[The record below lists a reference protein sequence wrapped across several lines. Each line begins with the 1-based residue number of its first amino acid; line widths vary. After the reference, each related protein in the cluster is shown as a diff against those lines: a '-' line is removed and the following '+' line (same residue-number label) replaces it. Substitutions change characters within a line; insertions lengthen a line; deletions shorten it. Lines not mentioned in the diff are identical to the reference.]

1 MHALSICYIMSKKL
15 VNIGTNV
22 GATTL
27 ILAYELNYRHI
38 LIHLYENLLR
48 YISYIIML

>member
-1 MHALSICYIMSKKL
+1 MLYQFVILCQQKL
-15 VNIGTNV
+15 VNIGNNV